1 MKLTKKKAKSLPRV
15 TAYATAKRV
24 KDCIRLLACSD
35 KSHSSYRMNDLMK
48 FFNARRNAYHTDPRM
63 LDDVIYTPYGYEVSS
78 SRDNR
83 TSHPPTGDL
92 LGITELKDAVSDR
105 TEDTKQKRKSS
116 KFDITAN
123 EAEIFMFSYGT
134 VVIWG
139 LTEPQE
145 KRFLSSM

>member
-1 MKLTKKKAKSLPRV
+1 
-15 TAYATAKRV
+15 
-24 KDCIRLLACSD
+24 
-35 KSHSSYRMNDLMK
+35 MNDLMK

-63 LDDVIYTPYGYEVSS
+63 LDDVIYTPYVYELSS

-92 LGITELKDAVSDR
+92 LGITELRDAASDR
-105 TEDTKQKRKSS
+105 TGDTKQKRKSS
-116 KFDITAN
+116 KFDVTAN

-145 KRFLSSM
+145 KRFLSSV

>member
-1 MKLTKKKAKSLPRV
+1 
-15 TAYATAKRV
+15 
-24 KDCIRLLACSD
+24 
-35 KSHSSYRMNDLMK
+35 MNDLMK
-48 FFNARRNAYHTDPRM
+48 FFNARRNAYHTDPKM
-63 LDDVIYTPYGYEVSS
+63 LDDVIYTPYVYELSS

-83 TSHPPTGDL
+83 PSPASHPPTGDL
-92 LGITELKDAVSDR
+92 LGITEFRDPR
-105 TEDTKQKRKSS
+105 NEDIKQKRKSS
-116 KFDITAN
+116 KFDVTAN